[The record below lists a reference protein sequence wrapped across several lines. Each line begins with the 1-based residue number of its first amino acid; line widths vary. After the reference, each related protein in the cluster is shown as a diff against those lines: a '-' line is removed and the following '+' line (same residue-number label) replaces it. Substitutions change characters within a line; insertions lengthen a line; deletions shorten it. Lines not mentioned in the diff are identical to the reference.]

1 MLTTYFDRPYRPS
14 ERELQLLDVHL
25 ELAARLVERRQAE
38 AALRESEERFR
49 AFVTTS
55 SDVVYRMSP
64 DWREMLHLNGKGFIA
79 DTLEPSG
86 TWLEKYIRPEDRQG
100 VLEAIGEAIRTKS
113 IFELEHRVICVD
125 GTLGWI
131 HSRAIPLLDESGEIV
146 EWFGAATDVTV
157 RKGHEERQKLLLNE
171 LNHRVKNTL
180 AMVQSMAMQTLRNSH
195 DTEQAAGQIEARLI
209 AMSKAHDLLTREN
222 WEGASLRQVVEKAVV
237 PYCDQG
243 HDRFECEGPDIW
255 LSPKQALA
263 IAMGLHE
270 LCTNAVKYG
279 ALSTDAGHVSISW
292 TVTGLNGT
300 RQMRI
305 RWTEIGGPAVT
316 PPSRR
321 GFGSRLVERGLK
333 QDLGGEVR
341 IEFAPAGVNCFIDA
355 PLEHAE
361 VTDFTRAL
369 PADNRGMRP

>member
-1 MLTTYFDRPYRPS
+1 
-14 ERELQLLDVHL
+14 
-25 ELAARLVERRQAE
+25 
-38 AALRESEERFR
+38 
-49 AFVTTS
+49 
-55 SDVVYRMSP
+55 
-64 DWREMLHLNGKGFIA
+64 
-79 DTLEPSG
+79 
-86 TWLEKYIRPEDRQG
+86 
-100 VLEAIGEAIRTKS
+100 
-113 IFELEHRVICVD
+113 
-125 GTLGWI
+125 
-131 HSRAIPLLDESGEIV
+131 
-146 EWFGAATDVTV
+146 
-157 RKGHEERQKLLLNE
+157 
-171 LNHRVKNTL
+171 VKNTL

-222 WEGASLRQVVEKAVV
+222 WEGASLREVVEKAVV

-243 HDRFECEGPDIW
+243 RDRFEFEGPDIW

-279 ALSTDAGHVSISW
+279 ALSTDAGHVRISW
-292 TVTGLNGT
+292 AVTGLNGA

-316 PPSRR
+316 SPSRR

-355 PLEHAE
+355 PLEHGE
-361 VTDFTRAL
+361 VTDFTREF
-369 PADNRGMRP
+369 PADSVGMRP